1 MIKCGKS
8 VFKLQYHY
16 KMIKNLILQWL
27 RAVPNGTHT
36 GAHVDRIYMGRGS
49 ENLYT
54 TWIPFGDNP
63 PEMGSLCMLHKS
75 NQLSEKSR

>member
-1 MIKCGKS
+1 
-8 VFKLQYHY
+8 
-16 KMIKNLILQWL
+16 
-27 RAVPNGTHT
+27 
-36 GAHVDRIYMGRGS
+36 MGRGS

-75 NQLSEKSR
+75 NQLSEKSREVLINTYYRNLWNNNDYKYYLVMKSHPILETRME